1 MAGCA
6 ASEASQKLYVRLF
19 SRKLAWLST
28 SKIKYPEIAEDLASC
43 LEELVNAGLLSSGMN
58 EDGDGVVVVVV
69 VIMFWRNHL
78 CWAFITMYDDDDGL
92 RNLLTLL
99 LCFCY

>member
-1 MAGCA
+1 M
-6 ASEASQKLYVRLF
+6 RLF

-58 EDGDGVVVVVV
+58 EDGDGGGGGGGDNV
-69 VIMFWRNHL
+69 L
-78 CWAFITMYDDDDGL
+78 EKPS
-92 RNLLTLL
+92 LLG
-99 LCFCY
+99 FYHNI